1 MKSILL
7 FFGVLLSVATVAQEV
22 PETVIPTEVSEVTV
36 FLEGAQ
42 VVRKKQV
49 AVGKGVSVLKF
60 TNLSPY
66 FDAKSLQVKTG
77 GSVTILSVSHQMNYL
92 DKQEKPKALAALEA
106 QIEKTEERINLE
118 NAQLGIV
125 AEELAFLKDNR
136 AIGGKNEP
144 TTLANLQQTS
154 EFYSSRITALKLKE
168 IEREKVVKDLNR
180 QLADLQKQL
189 NQLRQDDNK
198 PMGEVLVKIESKGAL
213 TIPMELTYM
222 VNNAGWFPSYD
233 IRATTITE
241 PVQLIYKATV
251 RQNTLEDWKNVKL
264 RFSSAL
270 PNLSGVSPELNPY
283 LLDYNVLPPT
293 YDRKVRTVRGK
304 VMDETGVALPGASV
318 TVKGSTIGTVADS
331 EGNYS
336 LTLPASASTLQF
348 SYIGYTTKQL
358 QASGEV
364 MNISLQE
371 SRNNLEEVVVTGYG
385 TALPID
391 KALQGRIAGVSV
403 NQSSPMRI
411 RGTAS
416 IPVPVVQQEKTTTF
430 ELEVKTPYTIL
441 TDNKSYTVDMAY
453 YDVPAVF
460 QYYAVPKIEKEAF
473 LQARIANWESY
484 NLLEGEATIYFEN
497 TFVGKTLL
505 DIRNATDTLTLSLG
519 RDKKVMI
526 TREKIKELSTRQFIG
541 SKQEEIRAWKTVI
554 RNTKSQPINLVVLD
568 QVPVST
574 NSEIEVNLQQSS
586 GVKPSVDTGELKWE
600 FTLQPDEKKV
610 LELLYSVRYP
620 KNRVLYIE

>member
-1 MKSILL
+1 
-7 FFGVLLSVATVAQEV
+7 
-22 PETVIPTEVSEVTV
+22 
-36 FLEGAQ
+36 
-42 VVRKKQV
+42 
-49 AVGKGVSVLKF
+49 
-60 TNLSPY
+60 
-66 FDAKSLQVKTG
+66 
-77 GSVTILSVSHQMNYL
+77 MNYL

-106 QIEKTEERINLE
+106 QIENTEERINLD

-125 AEELAFLKDNR
+125 AEELAFLNDNR

-154 EFYSSRITALKLKE
+154 EFYSSRLTALKLKE

>member
-106 QIEKTEERINLE
+106 QIEKTEERINLD

-154 EFYSSRITALKLKE
+154 EFYSSRITALKLKK

-233 IRATTITE
+233 IRATTIAE

-574 NSEIEVNLQQSS
+574 NSEIEVNVQQSS

>member
-7 FFGVLLSVATVAQEV
+7 FFGVLLTVATVAQEV
-22 PETVIPTEVSEVTV
+22 TETVIPTEVSEVTV

-60 TNLSPY
+60 SNLSPY

-118 NAQLGIV
+118 NAQLAIV
-125 AEELAFLKDNR
+125 AEEIAFLKDNR

-144 TTLANLQQTS
+144 TMLANLQQTS
-154 EFYSSRITALKLKE
+154 EFYSSRFTALKLKE
-168 IEREKVVKDLNR
+168 IDREKMVKDLKR

-189 NQLRQDDNK
+189 NQLQQDDTK
-198 PMGEVLVKIESKGAL
+198 PMGEVLVKIESKGAMTVPL
-213 TIPMELTYM
+213 ELTYM

-233 IRATTITE
+233 IRATTISE

-251 RQNTLEDWKNVKL
+251 RQNTMEDWKNVKL

-304 VMDETGVALPGASV
+304 VMDETGLALPGASV

-336 LTLPASASTLQF
+336 LTLPATASTLQF

-358 QASGEV
+358 PASGEV

-416 IPVPVVQQEKTTTF
+416 APVPVVQQEKTTTF

-453 YDVPAVF
+453 YDVPAVY

-505 DIRNATDTLTLSLG
+505 DVRNATDTLTLSLG

-541 SKQEEIRAWKTVI
+541 NKQEEIRAWKTVI

-574 NSEIEVNLQQSS
+574 NSEIEVNVQQSS

-600 FTLQPDEKKV
+600 FTLQPGEKKE

>member
-7 FFGVLLSVATVAQEV
+7 FFGVLLTVATVAQEV
-22 PETVIPTEVSEVTV
+22 TETVIPTEVSEVTV

-60 TNLSPY
+60 SNLSPY

-118 NAQLGIV
+118 NAQLAIV
-125 AEELAFLKDNR
+125 AEEIAFLKDNR

-144 TTLANLQQTS
+144 TMLANLQQTS
-154 EFYSSRITALKLKE
+154 EFYSSRFTALKLKE
-168 IEREKVVKDLNR
+168 IDREKMVKDLKR
-180 QLADLQKQL
+180 QLSDLQKQL
-189 NQLRQDDNK
+189 NQLQQDDTK
-198 PMGEVLVKIESKGAL
+198 PMGEVLVKIESKGAMTVPL
-213 TIPMELTYM
+213 ELTYM

-233 IRATTITE
+233 IRATTISE

-251 RQNTLEDWKNVKL
+251 RQNTMEDWKNVKL

-304 VMDETGVALPGASV
+304 VMDETGLALPGASV

-336 LTLPASASTLQF
+336 LTLPATASTLQF

-358 QASGEV
+358 PASGEV

-416 IPVPVVQQEKTTTF
+416 VPVPVVQQEKTTTF

-453 YDVPAVF
+453 YDVPAVY

-505 DIRNATDTLTLSLG
+505 DVRNATDTLTLSLG

-554 RNTKSQPINLVVLD
+554 RNTKSQPINLVLLD

-574 NSEIEVNLQQSS
+574 NSEIEVNVQQSS

-600 FTLQPDEKKV
+600 FVLQPGDKKE

>member
-7 FFGVLLSVATVAQEV
+7 FFGVLLTVATVAQEV
-22 PETVIPTEVSEVTV
+22 TETVIPTEVSEVTV

-60 TNLSPY
+60 SNLSPY

-118 NAQLGIV
+118 NAQLAIV
-125 AEELAFLKDNR
+125 AEEIAFLKDNR

-144 TTLANLQQTS
+144 TMLANLQQTS
-154 EFYSSRITALKLKE
+154 EFYSSRFTALKLKE
-168 IEREKVVKDLNR
+168 IDREKMVKDLKR
-180 QLADLQKQL
+180 QLSDLQKQL
-189 NQLRQDDNK
+189 NQLQQDETK
-198 PMGEVLVKIESKGAL
+198 PMGEVLVKIESKGAMTVPL
-213 TIPMELTYM
+213 ELTYM

-233 IRATTITE
+233 IRATTISE

-251 RQNTLEDWKNVKL
+251 RQNTMEDWKNVKL

-304 VMDETGVALPGASV
+304 VMDETGLALPGASV

-336 LTLPASASTLQF
+336 LTLPATASTLQF

-358 QASGEV
+358 PASGEV

-416 IPVPVVQQEKTTTF
+416 VPVPVVQQEKTTTF

-453 YDVPAVF
+453 YDVPAVY

-505 DIRNATDTLTLSLG
+505 DVRNATDTLTLSLG

-574 NSEIEVNLQQSS
+574 NSEIEVNVQQSS

-600 FTLQPDEKKV
+600 FVLQPGEKKE

>member
-7 FFGVLLSVATVAQEV
+7 FFGVLLTVATVAQEV
-22 PETVIPTEVSEVTV
+22 TETVIPTEVSEVTV

-60 TNLSPY
+60 SNLSPY

-118 NAQLGIV
+118 NAQLAIV
-125 AEELAFLKDNR
+125 AEEIAFLKDNR

-144 TTLANLQQTS
+144 TMLANLQQTS
-154 EFYSSRITALKLKE
+154 EFYSSRFTALKLKE
-168 IEREKVVKDLNR
+168 IDREKMVKDLKR

-189 NQLRQDDNK
+189 NQLQQDDTK
-198 PMGEVLVKIESKGAL
+198 PMGEVLVKIESKGAMTVPL
-213 TIPMELTYM
+213 ELTYM

-233 IRATTITE
+233 IRATTISE

-251 RQNTLEDWKNVKL
+251 RQNTMEDWKNVKL

-304 VMDETGVALPGASV
+304 VMDETGLALPGASV

-336 LTLPASASTLQF
+336 LTLPATASTLQF

-358 QASGEV
+358 PASGEV

-416 IPVPVVQQEKTTTF
+416 APVPVVQQEKTTTF

-453 YDVPAVF
+453 YDVPAVY

-505 DIRNATDTLTLSLG
+505 DVRNATDTLTLSLG

-574 NSEIEVNLQQSS
+574 NSEIEVNVQQSS

-600 FTLQPDEKKV
+600 FTLQPGEKKE

>member
-7 FFGVLLSVATVAQEV
+7 FFGVLLTVASVAQEV
-22 PETVIPTEVSEVTV
+22 TETVIPTEVSEVTV

-60 TNLSPY
+60 SNLSPY

-92 DKQEKPKALAALEA
+92 DKQEKPRALAALEA

-118 NAQLGIV
+118 NAQLAIV
-125 AEELAFLKDNR
+125 AEEIAFLKDNR

-144 TTLANLQQTS
+144 TMLANLQQTS
-154 EFYSSRITALKLKE
+154 EFYSSRFTALKLKE
-168 IEREKVVKDLNR
+168 IDREKMVKDLKR
-180 QLADLQKQL
+180 QLSDLQKQL
-189 NQLRQDDNK
+189 NQLQQDETK
-198 PMGEVLVKIESKGAL
+198 PMGEVLVKIESKGAMTVPL
-213 TIPMELTYM
+213 ELTYM

-233 IRATTITE
+233 IRATTISE

-251 RQNTLEDWKNVKL
+251 RQNTMEDWKNVKL

-304 VMDETGVALPGASV
+304 VMDETGLALPGASV

-336 LTLPASASTLQF
+336 LTLPATASTLQF

-358 QASGEV
+358 PASGEV

-416 IPVPVVQQEKTTTF
+416 VPVPVVQQEKTTTF

-453 YDVPAVF
+453 YDVPAVY

-505 DIRNATDTLTLSLG
+505 DVRNATDTLTLSLG

-574 NSEIEVNLQQSS
+574 NSEIEVNVQQSS

-600 FTLQPDEKKV
+600 FVLQPGDKKE

>member
-7 FFGVLLSVATVAQEV
+7 FFGVLLTVATVAQEV
-22 PETVIPTEVSEVTV
+22 TETVIPTEVSEVTV

-60 TNLSPY
+60 SNLSPY

-118 NAQLGIV
+118 NAQLAIV
-125 AEELAFLKDNR
+125 AEEIAFLKDNR

-144 TTLANLQQTS
+144 TMLANLQQTS
-154 EFYSSRITALKLKE
+154 EFYSSRFTALKLKE
-168 IEREKVVKDLNR
+168 IDREKMVKDLKR

-189 NQLRQDDNK
+189 NQLQQDDTK
-198 PMGEVLVKIESKGAL
+198 PMGEVLVKIESKGAMTVPL
-213 TIPMELTYM
+213 ELTYM

-233 IRATTITE
+233 IRATTISE

-251 RQNTLEDWKNVKL
+251 RQNTMEDWKNVKL

-304 VMDETGVALPGASV
+304 VMDETGLALPGASV

-336 LTLPASASTLQF
+336 LTLPATASTLQF

-358 QASGEV
+358 PASGEV

-416 IPVPVVQQEKTTTF
+416 VPVPVVQQEKTTTF

-453 YDVPAVF
+453 YDVPAVY

-505 DIRNATDTLTLSLG
+505 DVRNATDTLTLSLG

-574 NSEIEVNLQQSS
+574 NSEIEVNVQQSS

-600 FTLQPDEKKV
+600 FTLQPGEKKE